1 MRLFLAV
8 LLEEEIK
15 DKLCSV
21 IGQLKEAS
29 VQGDFTLR
37 ENLHITL
44 VFLGESNRLSEI
56 RHVMDQITEKT
67 FPLDIENLGS
77 FWRTG
82 GDIFWA
88 GVKNNPALKQV
99 QTELFRRLREKG
111 FALEDREFC
120 AHLTL
125 GRRVIMESDFD
136 IKAFAQTMP
145 EMHMRVGQVSLMKSE
160 RRSGQ
165 MVYTE
170 IYAKDLVQGT
180 EE

>member
-29 VQGDFTLR
+29 VQGDFTPR

-44 VFLGESNRLSEI
+44 VFLGETNRLSEI
-56 RHVMDQITEKT
+56 RHVMDKITEKT
-67 FPLDIENLGS
+67 FPLDIKNLGS
-77 FWRTG
+77 FRRTG

-88 GVKNNPALKQV
+88 GIKNNLALKQV
-99 QTELFRRLREKG
+99 QTELSRWLLEKG
-111 FALEDREFC
+111 FVLEDREFR

-125 GRRVIMESDFD
+125 GRRVLMKPDFD
-136 IKAFAQTMP
+136 TNAFTQTMP
-145 EMHMRVGQVSLMKSE
+145 EMHMRVGRVSLMKSE

-170 IYAKDLVQGT
+170 IYAKELAQGT